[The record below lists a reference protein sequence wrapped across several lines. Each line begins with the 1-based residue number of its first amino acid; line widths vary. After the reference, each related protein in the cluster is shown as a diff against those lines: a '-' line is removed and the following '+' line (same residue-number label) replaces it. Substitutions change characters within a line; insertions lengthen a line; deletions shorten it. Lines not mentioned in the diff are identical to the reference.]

1 MWSWCWLNYSSA
13 AAAQFLYL
21 FKRAREAVQKHMSWL
36 GQNHHSLTTLTK
48 QQQKQ
53 KTMRDYGPSPGALC
67 CALLRSR
74 SRAVLRTFLPPEEF
88 LSGLA
93 DSPFS
98 LLEDFDLLVF
108 SLSAETG
115 ESEEGLALL
124 LCLLEESGREEEEP
138 SMNIDRIHI

>member
-1 MWSWCWLNYSSA
+1 MA
-13 AAAQFLYL
+13 PP
-21 FKRAREAVQKHMSWL
+21 REGTDWVS
-36 GQNHHSLTTLTK
+36 
-48 QQQKQ
+48 
-53 KTMRDYGPSPGALC
+53 LC
-67 CALLRSR
+67 CVLQGSR
-74 SRAVLRTFLPPEEF
+74 TGPVLPTFLPPEEF